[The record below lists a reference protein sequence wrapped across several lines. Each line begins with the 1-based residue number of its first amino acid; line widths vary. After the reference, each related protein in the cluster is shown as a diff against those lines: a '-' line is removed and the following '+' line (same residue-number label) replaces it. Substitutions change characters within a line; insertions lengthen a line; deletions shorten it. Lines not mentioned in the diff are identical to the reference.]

1 MTTSRDPQPPA
12 EAVTVR
18 YWAAAREAAGTSEES
33 RPPGSVRDILAG
45 AAADHP
51 GLDQVLA
58 VASTLLDGVASG
70 LDDPAPGG
78 SILEVLPPF
87 AGG

>member
-1 MTTSRDPQPPA
+1 MTTPRDPQPA
-12 EAVTVR
+12 AQAVTVR
-18 YWAAAREAAGTSEES
+18 YWAAARDAAGTSEES
-33 RPPGSVRDILAG
+33 RPHGSVREILAG

-58 VASTLLDGVASG
+58 VASILLDGVAAG
-70 LDDPAPGG
+70 QDDPVPGG
-78 SILEVLPPF
+78 SVLEVLPPF